1 MFELFHYFNFQ
12 LHATLIGIYQNFQG
26 GANAP
31 PHPPQIKP
39 CELRIMVVARLL
51 HGC

>member
-26 GANAP
+26 GTKTVQGGANAP
-31 PHPPQIKP
+31 PAPP
-39 CELRIMVVARLL
+39 LD
-51 HGC
+51 

>member
-1 MFELFHYFNFQ
+1 MFELIHYFNFQ

-31 PHPPQIKP
+31 LTPPP
-39 CELRIMVVARLL
+39 PRLNPVSL
-51 HGC
+51 E